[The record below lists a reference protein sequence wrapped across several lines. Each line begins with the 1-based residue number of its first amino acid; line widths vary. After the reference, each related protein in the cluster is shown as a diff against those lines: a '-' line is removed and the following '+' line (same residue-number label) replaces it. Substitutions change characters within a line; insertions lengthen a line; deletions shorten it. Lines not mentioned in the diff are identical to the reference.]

1 MDVILIKDNHL
12 GKKYEIVKVKG
23 GFARNF
29 LIPNGIAIYASEKNR
44 KEACFFLAGK
54 KMKEQR
60 QRNEILKIAKEIQEA
75 KWELMVNT
83 DSDGN
88 ITDKITTERFVKMIK
103 DKFQDC
109 KINAKSII
117 LKDKICNVGVVKV
130 NVKLQMDVLVEISVN
145 IKKNI

>member
-83 DSDGN
+83 D
-88 ITDKITTERFVKMIK
+88 KITTERFVKMIK